1 MADTNFYY
9 NIKELQ
15 ANGFVT
21 LDMLCKALLK
31 SYITTDEFIELAG
44 EDNALDGIKTVQIAK
59 TKTGLSDYLS
69 AHPYETD
76 DGKKYS
82 VTFEKQSL
90 LANEIATYQLATSA
104 GQNYKLT
111 WNTTGEECVEMTI
124 EQITALALQIAAY
137 VKPLVSYQQA
147 KEIEIKRCTTVEAV
161 LAVEVNYGNV

>member
-69 AHPYETD
+69 AHPYETA
-76 DGKKYS
+76 DGKNI
-82 VTFEKQSL
+82 L
-90 LANEIATYQLATSA
+90 
-104 GQNYKLT
+104 
-111 WNTTGEECVEMTI
+111 
-124 EQITALALQIAAY
+124 
-137 VKPLVSYQQA
+137 
-147 KEIEIKRCTTVEAV
+147 
-161 LAVEVNYGNV
+161 